1 MGAVDFCLEKK
12 GEINRL
18 LSEMSLVLLC
28 VIMFYSMHIFVFW
41 GKTYVVYLAISIFVS
56 IRMRFVT
63 HKISKSDL
71 VSCFFCLVMYSVLDL
86 FHLENITSLFSYA
99 LRHVFL
105 VCFVLL
111 LKDTEKKR
119 LVLLFTRIF
128 VIIVGIS
135 LISFIL
141 YLLGVELP
149 YETIRYDGNTNY
161 SDFKCYPFLLIE
173 NEPGT
178 IVRFQS
184 VFLEPGHLG
193 MISALLLYING
204 YSLKQPRVFVL
215 LLSIF
220 ASLSLAAYVL
230 LVIGAILYYIMNSKR
245 VLKRVVLSFAYLLL
259 IVVVGVSYYIYDP
272 NSIFSRLIVER
283 LDYNEDKGLRGNN
296 RTSASFD
303 SYYEQQFYKGGDCLL
318 GVGPKIFSQ
327 SSWGDN
333 RGQGG
338 NASYKVF
345 IVKYG
350 LFGIFVLLLFFSV
363 YTYYHKSKLLFGL
376 LLLYIISFWQR
387 PYALWEVELFLFIG
401 AAIFLDESVYKHK
414 GFVCVDRY

>member
-272 NSIFSRLIVER
+272 N
-283 LDYNEDKGLRGNN
+283 
-296 RTSASFD
+296 
-303 SYYEQQFYKGGDCLL
+303 
-318 GVGPKIFSQ
+318 
-327 SSWGDN
+327 
-333 RGQGG
+333 
-338 NASYKVF
+338 
-345 IVKYG
+345 
-350 LFGIFVLLLFFSV
+350 
-363 YTYYHKSKLLFGL
+363 
-376 LLLYIISFWQR
+376 
-387 PYALWEVELFLFIG
+387 
-401 AAIFLDESVYKHK
+401 
-414 GFVCVDRY
+414 